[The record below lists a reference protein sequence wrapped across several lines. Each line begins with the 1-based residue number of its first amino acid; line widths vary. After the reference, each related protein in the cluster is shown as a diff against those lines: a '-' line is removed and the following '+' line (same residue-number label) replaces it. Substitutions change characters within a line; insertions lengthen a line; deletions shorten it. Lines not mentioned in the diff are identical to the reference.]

1 MRTKKSLEKEIE
13 KMANENI
20 RLNNK
25 ENIAYEDLHKRL
37 CQIEKERDQA
47 LIKLDSKDNEFKK
60 LQNM

>member
-1 MRTKKSLEKEIE
+1 
-13 KMANENI
+13 MANENI